1 MSHTQSLGR
10 TAAEVP
16 QRVRDQAREV
26 LALVTFSAVTAS
38 ALALGLMLML
48 HLSQRG

>member
-10 TAAEVP
+10 TAADVP

-26 LALVTFSAVTAS
+26 LAVVAFSAATATGLT
-38 ALALGLMLML
+38 LALMLL
-48 HLSQRG
+48 IHLGQQG

>member
-1 MSHTQSLGR
+1 MSHSQSLGR

-16 QRVRDQAREV
+16 RVRDQAREV

-38 ALALGLMLML
+38 ALSLALMLML
-48 HLSQRG
+48 QLGQRG